1 MIHRLSLSSV
11 IHNKKNFSIRKLPID
26 SYQVKLSALASYS
39 SVPALTTGIG
49 NRTSRKQENKKTIK
63 TVSSMLRE
71 WVSEKLQNTSVKKFS
86 NKDLVERR
94 PQTFLKFTPT
104 FPPWNLP
111 RSMEFTQ
118 GSLVTF
124 HSFWNYKEHLE
135 F

>member
-39 SVPALTTGIG
+39 SVPALTTGTG

-71 WVSEKLQNTSVKKFS
+71 WVSEELQNISVKKFS

-118 GSLVTF
+118 GSLVIF